1 MLLLLRDN
9 DSLMWSSTLPTGTV
23 REEGRG
29 SQTFPKQSTP
39 QSPQRVDQPSP
50 QPTHQNAALQAE
62 IEELRKENQ
71 QAEAEIQRLESQ
83 VGLLRKQLANRKD
96 AEAAMVD
103 RYERIISELEA
114 AAATTP
120 QESTASGDREGSQ
133 RGLLSR
139 LKNRLF

>member
-1 MLLLLRDN
+1 
-9 DSLMWSSTLPTGTV
+9 MWSSTLPTGTV

-39 QSPQRVDQPSP
+39 QSPQRVDQPST
-50 QPTHQNAALQAE
+50 QPGRENAALQAE

-83 VGLLRKQLANRKD
+83 LGLLRKQLANRKD

-103 RYERIISELEA
+103 RYERIVSELES
-114 AAATTP
+114 AAATAP
-120 QESTASGDREGSQ
+120 ESATADSNGDRY
-133 RGLLSR
+133 GLLSR
-139 LKNRLF
+139 LKNWF